1 MRPRLPL
8 PMPMPTPMP
17 HPMPMP
23 MPMPRVGR
31 VMVGLLTLGVVIS
44 LLLPG
49 KGISAQSRSRD
60 DLTNVQALLDGLRG
74 TGPIPCALAL
84 TQLEGNGWNHG
95 PGHAMDADTSA
106 EKIQEWLEHPITD
119 PAVVPILRNA
129 LAPGD
134 ACVRQGAA
142 RLRGR
147 TANGRA
153 VSALAEALRDPDATT
168 RALGAL
174 GMGFSDQ
181 VGVYEPLVNALKD
194 AEPPVRANAA
204 LALGHLGDHRAM
216 PMLLPLLKNDRV
228 AQVREAAALA
238 LGELD

>member
-1 MRPRLPL
+1 MSPQMPT
-8 PMPMPTPMP
+8 PTPMPTPMP
-17 HPMPMP
+17 APMP

-31 VMVGLLTLGVVIS
+31 MVIGLLTLAVVVA
-44 LLLPG
+44 LALPG
-49 KGISAQSRSRD
+49 KGASAQSRSRD

-74 TGPIPCALAL
+74 TGPIPCALAMN
-84 TQLEGNGWNHG
+84 QLEGNGWSHG
-95 PGHAMDADTSA
+95 PGHAMNADTSA
-106 EKIQEWLEHPITD
+106 ERIQEWLEHPITD
-119 PAVVPILRNA
+119 PAVVPVLRSA

-142 RLRGR
+142 RLLGR
-147 TANGRA
+147 TANARA
-153 VSALAEALRDPDATT
+153 VGALAEALRDPDATT

-181 VGVYEPLVNALKD
+181 AGVYEPLVNALKD